1 MRTFLFLLLFF
12 AQFSL
17 FAQSWKIVADS
28 AAYYDNKGDY
38 EKSKELYEQAFYLC
52 ERSNGATDSSTLLL
66 INKVANMYRMD
77 NQLER
82 ADSLLRI
89 SLLRQSKQEGFLY
102 VQTLH
107 EVGKVAKDLGNKENA
122 EYAFVKA
129 SEAAK
134 KLGEIDTIYVESLL
148 LLANF
153 YQEIGKLKEAL
164 PIALDA
170 EKIIQAHY
178 LPQKVKY
185 FAVFSN
191 ISQIYKGM
199 GLYAD
204 AIAYIQKAI
213 KQWEAVPGHNQI
225 LEYGDACLQLGYY
238 YSDINKKEEAKRE
251 VKKGIAILLGLEKKD
266 IRLLDAY
273 MTLANFAAFE
283 RMPDT
288 AYTYLKEVI
297 KWRDVLF
304 APTTPEY
311 ATFSFG
317 VGYIY
322 YQLGDRNKEEEI
334 EKLFLSALSIIENLY
349 NGSPL
354 HSDIAQQIGKLYAN
368 RKHDIEKAKPYYE
381 KSIEIAKN
389 TSGENTPPYFRNLY
403 NYAVALQLNKQYATA
418 LPLYEACLKSLWNFN
433 NTKLVFLPEEE
444 QATYRNNYRYLFSD
458 FQDFIKDYVKEKP
471 EIAGL
476 YYNHILAEKNYLL
489 KKVLQNKEV
498 VLHSKQPEVLDLYNN
513 WLQKKRNYAQLQLN
527 VEATN
532 PDLQTLQVEIEQIE
546 RKLRETSTFTPYKAD
561 NYAKWQDIV
570 RHLSKNEAAVEI
582 VRIQKH
588 KGIQMLDSAYYIALV
603 LRSNSPYP
611 EVVVLENGN
620 DLEGK
625 SFRSYSDNLA
635 QNKKENESYRAFW
648 LPIEAAIKGVEKVY
662 IAADGIYHLLNLNLL
677 QDEKGQFLLEKYEI
691 HRLYATAELLEEKQ
705 AAKRK
710 ENQIVLMGNPKFD
723 MDRKTLQKQAA
734 MEDVSSYALR
744 SELPTNKRFG
754 FNPLPYS
761 EKEVNEIA
769 AILKQ
774 KKWQKQVFVQDK
786 ASESVLYQLNAPTIL
801 HIATHGYAPSQIQ
814 KEVNPLLQSGL
825 YFAGAKTTLEI
836 DSLSLDNLQNDG
848 ILSAYEAA
856 TLNLQGTELVVLSA
870 CETALGELRSG
881 EGVYGLQR
889 AFKIAGANTLIMSLW
904 KVADAPTQALM
915 ASFYKELATG
925 KTAYTALREVQL
937 QLLKSDVPTKDW
949 GGFVLIG
956 E

>member
-17 FAQSWKIVADS
+17 WGQSWKTVADS

-38 EKSKELYEQAFYLC
+38 KKSKELYEQAFHLC

-89 SLLRQSKQEGFLY
+89 SLLRQSKQEGLLY

-107 EVGKVAKDLGNKENA
+107 EVGKVAKGLGNKESAINA
-122 EYAFVKA
+122 FLKA
-129 SEAAK
+129 TEAAK
-134 KLGEIDTIYVESLL
+134 KLGESDTMYVESLF

-153 YQEIGKLKEAL
+153 YHEIGDLQKTL
-164 PIALDA
+164 PIHLEI
-170 EKIIQAHY
+170 EKMVLAHHLPHKIKY
-178 LPQKVKY
+178 LPVLT
-185 FAVFSN
+185 N
-191 ISQIYKGM
+191 ISKLYDEM
-199 GLYAD
+199 GLLAES
-204 AIAYIQKAI
+204 IAYIQKTI
-213 KQWEAVPGHNQI
+213 TIFEKIEGHQKM
-225 LEYGDACLQLGYY
+225 LQYVDACMQLADYY
-238 YSDINKKEEAKRE
+238 RVIGRKEDAKRGM
-251 VKKGIAILLGLEKKD
+251 KKSIALLLDIKEKD
-266 IRLLDAY
+266 NHLLDAY
-273 MTLANFAAFE
+273 MILADYAVYEQKA
-283 RMPDT
+283 DT
-288 AYTYLKEVI
+288 AYLYLNEVI
-297 KWRDVLF
+297 KWRDSLF
-304 APTTPEY
+304 TPNRPEY
-311 ATFSFG
+311 AIFSFG

-322 YQLGDRNKEEEI
+322 YQLGDKSKEEEC
-334 EKLFLSALSIIENLY
+334 EKLFLSAHAIIQTMPNY
-349 NGSPL
+349 ITFYA
-354 HSDIAQQIGKLYAN
+354 DIAQKLGKLYAI
-368 RKHDIEKAKPYYE
+368 RKHDIEKAKPYYQ

-403 NYAVALQLNKQYATA
+403 NYAVALQMNKQYAAA
-418 LPLYEACLKSLWNFN
+418 LPLYEECLTNLWNFN
-433 NTKLVFLPEEE
+433 NTKLIFLPEEE
-444 QATYRNNYRYLFSD
+444 QATYRNNYRYLFID
-458 FQDFIKDYVKEKP
+458 FQDFIKEYVKEKP

-476 YYNHILAEKNYLL
+476 YYDHILAEKNYLL

-527 VEATN
+527 EIATN
-532 PDLQTLQVEIEQIE
+532 PDLQALEVEIEQIE

-611 EVVVLENGN
+611 EVIVLENGN
-620 DLEGK
+620 YLEGK
-625 SFRSYSDNLA
+625 SFRNYSDNLA

-648 LPIEAAIKGVEKVY
+648 LPIEAAVQGVEKVY
-662 IAADGIYHLLNLNLL
+662 LAADGIYHLLNLNLL

-691 HRLYATAELLEEKQ
+691 HRLYATAELLEEKE

-723 MDRKTLQKQAA
+723 VDKKTLQTQA
-734 MEDVSSYALR
+734 EIEKVGSYALR
-744 SELPTNKRFG
+744 SQLPNTKRFG

-774 KKWQKQVFVQDK
+774 KKWQKQVFVHDK

-814 KEVNPLLQSGL
+814 KEGNPLLQSGL
-825 YFAGAKTTLEI
+825 YFAGAKTTLES

-904 KVADAPTQALM
+904 KVADAPTQQFM
-915 ASFYKELATG
+915 TSFYKELATG
-925 KTAYTALREVQL
+925 KTAYTALREVQIR
-937 QLLKSDVPTKDW
+937 LLKQGVATKDW